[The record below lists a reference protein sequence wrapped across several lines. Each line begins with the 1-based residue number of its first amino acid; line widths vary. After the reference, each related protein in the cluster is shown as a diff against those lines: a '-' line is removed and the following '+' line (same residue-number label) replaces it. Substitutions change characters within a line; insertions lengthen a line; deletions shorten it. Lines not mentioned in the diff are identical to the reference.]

1 MESDIVLA
9 RRAFEPLV
17 AAAKGNARA
26 LIALA
31 GEALRNG
38 DHKRCHE
45 LAQDALRLN
54 PDDREVVSEARTLIA
69 RMVPGWHFPMML
81 DEIRN
86 QAFKDA
92 IERAVR
98 PDIRVL
104 DIGSGSGLLAMMAAR
119 AGAREVHSCEL
130 NPVIADIA
138 TQIVRN
144 NGFAEKITIHACN
157 SRKLDPAADLGGPAD
172 LVISEIIGKDLVCEE
187 VLPSMQDAVRRLA
200 KPGAQFIP
208 RSGEIRVALA
218 HYAKLDDRKVGEVCG
233 FDLSPFNQLHPARCS
248 VQVNDPSLVV
258 RGEMAELFSFDFSS
272 AEPQADRVS
281 LELVAAGGVV
291 NGVVQWFRLQMDEFG
306 SFENSPGPNS
316 SRSWALVFFPF
327 AKPIETDPGDR
338 LGVVASVAKNLLRIR
353 QA

>member
-92 IERAVR
+92 IERAMR
-98 PDIRVL
+98 PDMKVL
-104 DIGSGSGLLAMMAAR
+104 DIGSGSGLLAMMAAQ
-119 AGAREVHSCEL
+119 AGASEVHSCEL

-172 LVISEIIGKDLVCEE
+172 LVISEIIG
-187 VLPSMQDAVRRLA
+187 
-200 KPGAQFIP
+200 
-208 RSGEIRVALA
+208 
-218 HYAKLDDRKVGEVCG
+218 
-233 FDLSPFNQLHPARCS
+233 
-248 VQVNDPSLVV
+248 
-258 RGEMAELFSFDFSS
+258 
-272 AEPQADRVS
+272 
-281 LELVAAGGVV
+281 
-291 NGVVQWFRLQMDEFG
+291 
-306 SFENSPGPNS
+306 
-316 SRSWALVFFPF
+316 
-327 AKPIETDPGDR
+327 
-338 LGVVASVAKNLLRIR
+338 
-353 QA
+353 